1 MYLEYFKTVEHI
13 SVIEMCKKMSLL
25 AEKIEDS
32 LELLK
37 VDVLLANGLVLS
49 GRIVKLQE
57 FSSMQNIW
65 LETRNQND
73 TKSSITLLNCNLISG
88 ITIADFNAYLF
99 LSEINKISRK
109 ISALEL
115 KRFGKNVEE
124 ALNKLLG
131 KEIEVLID
139 NDSETHREL
148 IYRILEQIPIIFESI
163 LIDEVSSNVVK
174 NNIDSIKI
182 VVTDE
187 LETNIINRILVI
199 CVKEKISNTIL
210 EDRKKLKNE
219 IEKLL

>member
-13 SVIEMCKKMSLL
+13 SVIEMCKKVSLF
-25 AEKIEDS
+25 AEKVEDS

-49 GRIVKLQE
+49 GRIVKFQE

-65 LETRNQND
+65 FETRNQND
-73 TKSSITLLNCNLISG
+73 TKSSITLLNCKLISG
-88 ITIADFNAYLF
+88 ITIVDFNAYLL
-99 LSEINKISRK
+99 LSETNKGTKK
-109 ISALEL
+109 IGLLEL
-115 KRFGKNVEE
+115 KRCGKNVED
-124 ALNKLLG
+124 ALNKHLG
-131 KEIEVLID
+131 KKIEVLM
-139 NDSETHREL
+139 DSEVEIHREL
-148 IYRILEQIPIIFESI
+148 VYRILEQIPIVFESI
-163 LIDEVSSNVVK
+163 LIDEVSSNEVK
-174 NNIDSIKI
+174 NSIDSIKI

-187 LETNIINRILVI
+187 LETHIINKVLVI